1 MIQFWFEFASTYS
14 YIAAM
19 RIEGAASSRG
29 IGVEWRPFLLGAL
42 FKRQGWSDSPF
53 NLYPQRGRY
62 MWRDVERQ
70 CARHRLPFRR
80 PSVFPRPSL
89 LAARIACLGI
99 GQPWLPAFARAVYH
113 ANFAEDRDIADPGL
127 LTRLL
132 EEAGAREATG
142 PGGTG
147 ARDGAALVRLA
158 GEQATKDRLRQETD
172 RAWDLGVC
180 GAPFFFVEGEPFWGN
195 DRLEEAL
202 DWHEGRRPA

>member
-1 MIQFWFEFASTYS
+1 VIQFWFEFASTYS
-14 YIAAM
+14 YVAAM
-19 RIEGAASSRG
+19 RVEAAAGSRG

-80 PSVFPRPSL
+80 PSVFPRQSL

-113 ANFAEDRDIADPGL
+113 ANFAEDRDIADPDRL
-127 LTRLL
+127 ERLL
-132 EEAGAREATG
+132 DEAGARA
-142 PGGTG
+142 PGGSTSVSG
-147 ARDGAALVRLA
+147 REAAALVRRA
-158 GEQATKDRLRQETD
+158 GEQATKDLLRQETD

-180 GAPFFFVEGEPFWGN
+180 GAPFFFVEEEPFWGN

-202 DWHEGRRPA
+202 DWQEGRRPA

>member
-1 MIQFWFEFASTYS
+1 VIQFWFEFASTYS
-14 YIAAM
+14 YVAAM
-19 RIEGAASSRG
+19 RVEAAAGSRG
-29 IGVEWRPFLLGAL
+29 IRVEWRPFLLGAL

-80 PSVFPRPSL
+80 PSVFPRQSL

-99 GQPWLPAFARAVYH
+99 GQSWLPAFARAVYH
-113 ANFAEDRDIADPGL
+113 ANFAEDRDIADPDRL
-127 LTRLL
+127 ERLL
-132 EEAGAREATG
+132 DEAGARA
-142 PGGTG
+142 PGGSVSVSG
-147 ARDGAALVRLA
+147 REAAAIVRRA
-158 GEQATKDRLRQETD
+158 GEQATKDLLRQETD

-180 GAPFFFVEGEPFWGN
+180 GAPFFFVKEEPFWGN